1 MFSICGSSLVDY
13 EKAGKNRERIMKLY
27 PFITKYDWYGINL
40 SSKKDYL
47 VKFEKNNLTVAFNL
61 LYEKEKE
68 IYPAY
73 ISKYNSTCEKKNQ
86 TANDSLWK
94 RLAVSCSNKPAW
106 KWSGITSLDHSD
118 FLVWIV
124 FNPL

>member
-40 SSKKDYL
+40 PSKKDYL

-73 ISKYNSTCEKKNQ
+73 ISKYNSTCEKKIKLLMIPYGKGWQ
-86 TANDSLWK
+86 Y
-94 RLAVSCSNKPAW
+94 LAVTNLPE
-106 KWSGITSLDHSD
+106 
-118 FLVWIV
+118 
-124 FNPL
+124 NEEE